1 MVNCLQSTNY
11 YLKMPIKQSHYE
23 ALLAE
28 YSESSAAIALLK
40 RYRLYLEMIP
50 SMRRAHESVI
60 TIPLPVVRLRDGV
73 SHSGI
78 SGVSIA
84 PGQAICLPCD
94 VAILMC
100 DPEWK
105 VKTGVEILIFIH
117 RYQEDY
123 SELLG
128 RWRQAQV
135 WLDKGY
141 EWVMSHSYRH
151 IYSEEAEEIHPL
163 FVLFEDTPERIQ
175 RGLKGAGLPFVI
187 ESFEAAIED
196 EESESF
202 SADSPPITSD

>member
-1 MVNCLQSTNY
+1 
-11 YLKMPIKQSHYE
+11 MPVKQSHYE

-28 YSESSAAIALLK
+28 YSESTAAIALLK

-60 TIPLPVVRLRDGV
+60 TIPLPIVRLREGV
-73 SHSGI
+73 SAGF
-78 SGVSIA
+78 SGVDIA

-117 RYQEDY
+117 RDREDY
-123 SELLG
+123 SELLS
-128 RWRQAQV
+128 RWRQAQI

-141 EWVMSHSYRH
+141 EWVMPHRYRH

-163 FVLFEDTPERIQ
+163 FVLFEETPERIQ
-175 RGLKGAGLPFVI
+175 RGLRGAGLPFVI
-187 ESFEAAIED
+187 ESFESAIEE
-196 EESESF
+196 EESEFF
-202 SADSPPITSD
+202 SADNPSITSDEFDRG